1 MICVRYKGAW
11 FFTLD
16 LSKFL
21 YRVENIYL
29 FIEATFL
36 KTIQRI
42 IRGTCLWEV
51 AFLYVKFDSS
61 ELDVQFE

>member
-1 MICVRYKGAW
+1 MA
-11 FFTLD
+11 
-16 LSKFL
+16 
-21 YRVENIYL
+21 
-29 FIEATFL
+29 
-36 KTIQRI
+36 IQRI

>member
-1 MICVRYKGAW
+1 
-11 FFTLD
+11 
-16 LSKFL
+16 
-21 YRVENIYL
+21 
-29 FIEATFL
+29 
-36 KTIQRI
+36 I

>member
-1 MICVRYKGAW
+1 M
-11 FFTLD
+11 
-16 LSKFL
+16 
-21 YRVENIYL
+21 
-29 FIEATFL
+29 

-61 ELDVQFE
+61 ELNVQFE

>member
-1 MICVRYKGAW
+1 
-11 FFTLD
+11 
-16 LSKFL
+16 
-21 YRVENIYL
+21 
-29 FIEATFL
+29 
-36 KTIQRI
+36 

>member
-1 MICVRYKGAW
+1 M
-11 FFTLD
+11 
-16 LSKFL
+16 
-21 YRVENIYL
+21 
-29 FIEATFL
+29 

-61 ELDVQFE
+61 

>member
-1 MICVRYKGAW
+1 MKNLLNR
-11 FFTLD
+11 L
-16 LSKFL
+16 L
-21 YRVENIYL
+21 RVENIYL

>member
-1 MICVRYKGAW
+1 M
-11 FFTLD
+11 
-16 LSKFL
+16 
-21 YRVENIYL
+21 
-29 FIEATFL
+29 
-36 KTIQRI
+36 

>member
-1 MICVRYKGAW
+1 M
-11 FFTLD
+11 
-16 LSKFL
+16 
-21 YRVENIYL
+21 
-29 FIEATFL
+29 
-36 KTIQRI
+36 QRI